1 MHQQKIKRWFPKPG
15 DLVAVPHSSQLFQL
29 SGPRAMYG
37 IVVRETGSSDFVGV
51 WWDVF
56 YNGIVESINI
66 QVITPLW
73 DAEGKC
79 LRN

>member
-1 MHQQKIKRWFPKPG
+1 MQQQKSKRWFPQPG
-15 DLVAVPHSSQLFQL
+15 DLVAVPHSRKLF
-29 SGPRAMYG
+29 PKRKPKPMYG
-37 IVVRETGSSDFVGV
+37 LVVQETKPSDFIGV

-56 YNGIVESINI
+56 YDGEVESINI
-66 QVITPLW
+66 QTITPLW

>member
-1 MHQQKIKRWFPKPG
+1 
-15 DLVAVPHSSQLFQL
+15 
-29 SGPRAMYG
+29 MYG
-37 IVVRETGSSDFVGV
+37 LVVQETKPSDFIGV

-56 YNGIVESINI
+56 YDGEVESINI
-66 QVITPLW
+66 QTITPLW